1 LRATKGLQLLHTSLE
16 VGLYHFVSTCDLQNY
31 QECEE
36 KGKFLRSKLFF
47 LKKRKRKNHHA
58 VAGVLKLY
66 FTQLP
71 DALLTWKLYE
81 CFLAAIGKSKEFSDL
96 F

>member
-1 LRATKGLQLLHTSLE
+1 
-16 VGLYHFVSTCDLQNY
+16 
-31 QECEE
+31 
-36 KGKFLRSKLFF
+36 LFF